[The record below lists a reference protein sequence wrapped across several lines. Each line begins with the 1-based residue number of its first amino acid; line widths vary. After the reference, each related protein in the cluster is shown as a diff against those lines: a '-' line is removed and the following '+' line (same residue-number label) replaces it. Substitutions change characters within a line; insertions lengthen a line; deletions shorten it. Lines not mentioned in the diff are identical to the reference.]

1 MNFSGMNPFRNV
13 KADNHQYAVIGL
25 GRFGR
30 AVCSTLH
37 QLGHD
42 VLGIDTSEKLV
53 AQAIAEQYT
62 AHAVQLDSTEP
73 MALKEAGVFEFDTVI
88 VAIGN
93 YIQESVITTL
103 NLKEGGVP
111 HVVAKA
117 SNDVHGK
124 LLQKI
129 GADRVVFPE
138 HEMGCNLARSLT
150 RPNILERLILDEEH
164 SVVEI
169 TVPNEF
175 DGQTIAELNLRS
187 RFGLNLLALGEDKNH
202 FQINPNPNQRLHKGQ
217 VMVVIGDTSAIE
229 QLAEEKG

>member
-1 MNFSGMNPFRNV
+1 MNPFRNV

>member
-1 MNFSGMNPFRNV
+1 MNPFRNI

-30 AVCSTLH
+30 AVCTTLH

-53 AQAIAEQYT
+53 AQAIAEEYT
-62 AHAVQLDSTEP
+62 AHAIQLDSTEP
-73 MALKEAGVFEFDTVI
+73 MALEEAGVFEFDTVI

-169 TVPNEF
+169 TVPPEF
-175 DGQTIAELNLRS
+175 DGQTITELNLRS

-217 VMVVIGDTSAIE
+217 VMVVIGDNTAIE
-229 QLAEEKG
+229 QLAK

>member
-1 MNFSGMNPFRNV
+1 MNPFRNL
-13 KADNHQYAVIGL
+13 KNDNHQYAVIGL

-37 QLGHD
+37 HLGHD
-42 VLGIDTSEKLV
+42 VLGIDSNEKLV
-53 AQAIAEQYT
+53 AQALAEQYT
-62 AHAVQLDSTEP
+62 AHAIQLDSTEP
-73 MALKEAGVFEFDTVI
+73 MALTEAGVFEFDTVI

-103 NLKEGGVP
+103 NLKEGGVTN
-111 HVVAKA
+111 VVAKA

-124 LLQKI
+124 LLKKI
-129 GADRVVFPE
+129 GADRVIFPE

-150 RPNILERLILDEEH
+150 RPNILERLILDADH

-169 TVPNEF
+169 TVPAEF

-217 VMVVIGDTSAIE
+217 VMVVIGDNSAIE
-229 QLAEEKG
+229 QLAE

>member
-1 MNFSGMNPFRNV
+1 MKLSGINPFRNIRQE
-13 KADNHQYAVIGL
+13 NHQYAVIGL

-30 AVCSTLH
+30 AVCTTLH

-42 VLGIDTSEKLV
+42 VLGVDSNEKLV

-62 AHAVQLDSTEP
+62 AHAIQLDSTEP
-73 MALKEAGVFEFDTVI
+73 MALKEAGMFEFDTVI

-169 TVPNEF
+169 TVPPEF

-187 RFGLNLLALGEDKNH
+187 RFGLNLLALGEDKHH

-217 VMVVIGDTSAIE
+217 VMVVIGDNSAIE
-229 QLAEEKG
+229 QLAE

>member
-1 MNFSGMNPFRNV
+1 
-13 KADNHQYAVIGL
+13 
-25 GRFGR
+25 
-30 AVCSTLH
+30 
-37 QLGHD
+37 
-42 VLGIDTSEKLV
+42 
-53 AQAIAEQYT
+53 
-62 AHAVQLDSTEP
+62 

-124 LLQKI
+124 LLKKI

-150 RPNILERLILDEEH
+150 RPNILERLNLDKEH

-169 TVPNEF
+169 TVPPEF
-175 DGQTIAELNLRS
+175 DGQTIAELNLRN
-187 RFGLNLLALGEDKNH
+187 RFGLNLLALGEDTKNY
-202 FQINPNPNQRLHKGQ
+202 FQINPHPSQRLHKGQ
-217 VMVVIGDTSAIE
+217 IMVVIGDNSAIE
-229 QLAEEKG
+229 QLAK

>member
-1 MNFSGMNPFRNV
+1 MNFSGINPFRNV
-13 KADNHQYAVIGL
+13 KRDNHQYAVIGL

-53 AQAIAEQYT
+53 AQALAEQYT

-129 GADRVVFPE
+129 GADRVIFPE